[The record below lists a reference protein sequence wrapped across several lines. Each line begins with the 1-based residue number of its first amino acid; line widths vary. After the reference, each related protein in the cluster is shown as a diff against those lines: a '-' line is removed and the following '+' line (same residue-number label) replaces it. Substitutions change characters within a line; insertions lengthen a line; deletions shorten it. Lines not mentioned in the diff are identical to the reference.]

1 MLAVTEDEI
10 RKGFSSYR
18 ASITSGNISSEPLF
32 KAMLKLYIQMRRKRS
47 YPGLNDRS
55 KQALDQYLADI
66 LKLIFLHLDFIQS
79 TNTYRARDVA
89 LLLYD
94 QNFDRD
100 SCPLIEENLEIYTK
114 QLRNKI
120 YQEYPMIK

>member
-1 MLAVTEDEI
+1 
-10 RKGFSSYR
+10 
-18 ASITSGNISSEPLF
+18 
-32 KAMLKLYIQMRRKRS
+32 MLKLYIQMRRKRS